1 VEQSVNQKINWDAWL
16 REIRAIGFTNPL
28 LNFEPNAIGQIDLE
42 RAHPSGTAQLSAT
55 KLSVLSNLFRDPLAF
70 SRAYSAAKRIKS
82 RAENLDNQ
90 LGVQALAL
98 VAGLVNLEHDG
109 FDLSMPI
116 LIWPISLVRKTDD
129 FEVTLHAGPRVNPG
143 LVDALEFAYGVR
155 LDEGQVLATLGHE
168 GDFVPLALLEYIS
181 SAVGAGAK
189 LETRKILA
197 IGNFSSE
204 SIELTRDVDR
214 QESALLRKLDG
225 LDREVE
231 PATDSGILPAVEAEN
246 VFLVADADAT
256 QQRVV
261 ARVVAGQ
268 SFAVETLPGC
278 GYTQTLVNAVAA
290 AAQAGKSVLVVAPRR
305 QTLNELADR
314 FASLGLGGLAV
325 RATHTWLDVIGA
337 ISRHEKSTGFDL
349 AEARLKREVASIEVE
364 KYLGLLGKR
373 DEKIQLTVSEALVAL
388 AKLSLVPRA
397 PETSARISASHL
409 LQHRDRSRA
418 LTLLYEA
425 EQLGEFK
432 FTPKET
438 PWFRAKFENE
448 QEATA
453 AVALAKRLATDA
465 LANLSQQFANVTAKV
480 SFKAATSV
488 QEWGEQLQ
496 LLTGVRE
503 TLGRFVPEVFNR
515 PLVELIAATGPRT
528 GKDEISGS
536 NRRRLKKLAKE
547 YVRKGMPVS
556 DIHQSL
562 ISVQEQREAW
572 ARFAAGDIA
581 PEVPAGI
588 TDLMVAYQ
596 AFVSDLGSLQ
606 NHLDDSPSGIFLTR
620 LPLRDLS
627 SQLTSMAQNAEPLAQ
642 IDERNAIRAQ
652 LKDSGLDELARDLAA
667 LKVRRENI
675 ALELDLAWWQS
686 ALEYLVA
693 RDSSVMQYTAEQIDS
708 IEEDFTIA
716 DAKLVEGG
724 PRALAGALSQ
734 TWTGLLSANAQEA
747 EELKKSLRTR
757 FASLRSIA
765 EVAPNLSKSLLQ
777 VVMVSPYELP
787 AQISRDSRFDV
798 AFVLDAGGTT
808 VAENLAALSRVD
820 QVVVFGDEAIA
831 APDGFEVEWHET
843 PLHREDNP
851 KSIFSV
857 AKDVFFRE
865 VLRKSWRPN
874 GQALG
879 SLINREFY
887 QNRIDF
893 VPTAFEFTGQ
903 GNLKV
908 EVLTS
913 GIGSN
918 TKGTSAVESPDAE
931 VDRVT
936 TLVLEHAESN
946 QAESLL
952 VATASRLH
960 ADRIESALNNLRKS
974 RPELDEWFDS
984 HGREKFEVT
993 PISALSHR
1001 SADRIIFSVGFG
1013 VDGSGAAPSELG
1025 DLTQTFGRRYL
1036 ANMLVSA
1043 RTRID
1048 IISCIGAEHLAG
1060 SSPLMA
1066 THLLQEVLSQGPADE
1081 DDQTE
1086 FDPLLE
1092 DLALRLKK
1100 LGARAVLNFR
1110 GSLPLVVAYA
1120 NKSAVILPDWNLAGE
1135 SLSEKLRLRP
1145 ALLRTMGWRVIRVH
1159 TFELFSDPAALAVR
1173 IGESLGMQLTKRP
1186 QPLFDSAA
1194 FDETPEAWGD
1204 RSDDN
1209 DARLKGDKPP
1219 HWG

>member
-1 VEQSVNQKINWDAWL
+1 MEQSEDKKINWDAWL

-28 LNFEPNAIGQIDLE
+28 LNFEPNAVGQIDLE
-42 RAHPSGTAQLSAT
+42 RAHPSGTVQLSAT
-55 KLSVLSNLFRDPLAF
+55 KFSVLSNLFRDPLAF
-70 SRAYSAAKRIKS
+70 SRAYSAAKRIKA
-82 RAENLDNQ
+82 RADNLDSQ
-90 LGVQALAL
+90 LGVEALAL

-109 FDLSMPI
+109 FDLSLPI
-116 LIWPISLVRKTDD
+116 LIWPVSLIRKTDD

-143 LVDALEFAYGVR
+143 LIDALNFAYGVQ
-155 LDEGQVLATLGHE
+155 LDEAKVLATLGSE
-168 GDFVPLALLEYIS
+168 GDFVPLGLLEYIS
-181 SAVGAGAK
+181 GAVGANAK

-197 IGNFSSE
+197 IGNFSAE
-204 SIELTRDVDR
+204 SIELTRDVNR
-214 QESALLRKLDG
+214 QESALLRKLAG

-231 PATDSGILPAVEAEN
+231 PATDSGILPAVESEN
-246 VFLVADADAT
+246 VFLVSDADAA

-278 GYTQTLVNAVAA
+278 GYTQTVVNAVAA

-325 RATHTWLDVIGA
+325 RATHTWFDVIAA
-337 ISRHEKSTGFDL
+337 ISRHEKATAVDL
-349 AEARLKREVASIEVE
+349 ASATERRDTTSVEVE

-373 DEKIQLTVSEALVAL
+373 DDKTQLTVSEALVAL

-397 PETSARISASHL
+397 PETSSRISSAHL
-409 LQHRDRSRA
+409 LQHRDRSQA
-418 LTLLYEA
+418 MALLYQA
-425 EQLGEFK
+425 EELGEFK
-432 FTPKET
+432 YTAKES
-438 PWFRAKFENE
+438 PWFRARFENQ
-448 QEATA
+448 QETNDT
-453 AVALAKRLATDA
+453 VALAKRLSTDA
-465 LANLSQQFANVTAKV
+465 LAKLSLQFDHVTSKV
-480 SFKAATSV
+480 SFRAASSV
-488 QEWGEQLQ
+488 EQWGEQLQ
-496 LLTGVRE
+496 LLVGVRE

-515 PLVELIAATGPRT
+515 PLSELIAATGPRSS
-528 GKDEISGS
+528 KDEISGS

-547 YVRKGMPVS
+547 YVRKGMPVT
-556 DIHQSL
+556 DLHQSL
-562 ISVQEQREAW
+562 IAVQEQREAW
-572 ARFAAGDIA
+572 SRFASSDVA

-596 AFVSDLGSLQ
+596 AFVSDLSSLQ
-606 NHLDDSPSGIFLTR
+606 GHLDDASSTILLAR
-620 LPLRDLS
+620 MPLQELS
-627 SQLTSMAQNAEPLAQ
+627 ASLASMAGNVELLEN
-642 IDERNAIRAQ
+642 IDKRNEIRAQ
-652 LKDSGLDELARDLAA
+652 LKEAGLDDLARDLAA
-667 LKVRRENI
+667 LKVRREHI
-675 ALELDLAWWQS
+675 SLELDLAWWQS

-716 DAKLVEGG
+716 DSQLVKLGAS
-724 PRALAGALSQ
+724 ALAAQLAQ
-734 TWTGLLSANAQEA
+734 TWSGLLGSHAQET

-757 FASLRSIA
+757 VTSLRSISQ
-765 EVAPNLSKSLLQ
+765 VAPNLSKSLLQ

-787 AQISRDSRFDV
+787 AHIARDVKFDV
-798 AFVLDAGGTT
+798 AFIVDAGGTT

-843 PLHREDNP
+843 PLHREDTP
-851 KSIFSV
+851 KSIFAV
-857 AKDVFFRE
+857 TKDVFFRE

-879 SLINREFY
+879 ALINREFY

-893 VPTAFEFTGQ
+893 MPTAAEFLGQ
-903 GNLKV
+903 SNLRF

-918 TKGTSAVESPDAE
+918 TRGTSAVESPDAE

-936 TLVLEHAESN
+936 SLVLEHAEKHQS
-946 QAESLL
+946 ESLL

-960 ADRIESALNNLRKS
+960 ADRIESALNNLRKNK
-974 RPELDEWFDS
+974 PELDEWFDS
-984 HGREKFEVT
+984 HGREKFEIT
-993 PISALSHR
+993 SIGTLSHR

-1013 VDGSGAAPSELG
+1013 LDGSGQPPSELG

-1043 RTRID
+1043 RARID
-1048 IISCIGAEHLAG
+1048 IISCIAAENLTG
-1060 SSPLMA
+1060 SSPLLA
-1066 THLLQEVLSQGPADE
+1066 THLLHEVLAAAPADE
-1081 DDQTE
+1081 SDEADS
-1086 FDPLLE
+1086 DPLLE

-1100 LGARAVLNFR
+1100 LGARAVLNYR
-1110 GSLPLVVAYA
+1110 GALPLVVSYA
-1120 NKSAVILPDWNLAGE
+1120 NKSAVILPDWNLVGE
-1135 SLSEKLRLRP
+1135 SLGEKLRLRP

-1204 RSDDN
+1204 RSDNN

>member
-1 VEQSVNQKINWDAWL
+1 MEQREDDKINWDAWL

-28 LNFEPNAIGQIDLE
+28 LNFEANPVGQIDLE
-42 RAHPSGTAQLSAT
+42 RAHPSGTAQLAAT
-55 KLSVLSNLFRDPLAF
+55 KSSVLSNLFRDPLAF

-90 LGVQALAL
+90 LGIEALAL

-109 FDLSMPI
+109 FDLSLPI
-116 LIWPISLVRKTDD
+116 LIWPVALIRKTDD
-129 FEVTLHAGPRVNPG
+129 FEVSLHGEPRVNPG
-143 LVDALEFAYGVR
+143 LVDALEVAYGVH
-155 LDEGQVLATLGHE
+155 LDEAKVLATLGTE
-168 GDFVPLALLEYIS
+168 GDFVPLTLLEYIS
-181 SAVGAGAK
+181 STVGATAK

-204 SIELTRDVDR
+204 SIELTRNVNR
-214 QESALLRKLDG
+214 KESPLLRQLAG
-225 LDREVE
+225 LDRELE
-231 PATDSGILPAVEAEN
+231 PATDSGILPTVETDR
-246 VFLVADADAT
+246 VFLVSDADSV

-261 ARVVAGQ
+261 ARVAAGQ

-278 GYTQTLVNAVAA
+278 GYTQTVVNAVAA

-325 RATHTWLDVIGA
+325 RATHTWFDVIAA
-337 ISRHEKSTGFDL
+337 ISRHEKAAAVDLDL
-349 AEARLKREVASIEVE
+349 ARQKRDAAAVDVE
-364 KYLGLLGKR
+364 KYLALLGKR
-373 DEKIQLTVSEALVAL
+373 DEKVQLTVSEALVAL

-397 PETSARISASHL
+397 PETSSRIDAAHL
-409 LQHRDRSRA
+409 LQHRDRTTA
-418 LTLLYEA
+418 MNLLYEA
-425 EQLGEFK
+425 ESLGEFK
-432 FTPKET
+432 FAPKET
-438 PWFRAKFENE
+438 PWFRAKFAHE

-453 AVALAKRLATDA
+453 AVALADRLVNEA
-465 LANLSQQFANVTAKV
+465 LERISQQISIVTSKV
-480 SFKAATSV
+480 GFKPASTV
-488 QEWGEQLQ
+488 EQWGEQLQ
-496 LLTGVRE
+496 LLVGVRE

-515 PLVELIAATGPRT
+515 PLAELIVATGPRSN
-528 GKDEISGS
+528 KDEMSGS

-547 YVRKGMPVS
+547 YIRKGMHVS
-556 DIHQSL
+556 DLNQSL
-562 ISVQEQREAW
+562 VAVQEQRETW
-572 ARFAAGDIA
+572 SRFATTDTA
-581 PEVPAGI
+581 PDVPAGI

-596 AFVSDLGSLQ
+596 GFVSDLNTLQ
-606 NHLDDSPSGIFLTR
+606 THLDDSASSIFLAR
-620 LPLRDLS
+620 LSLHELQATLS
-627 SQLTSMAQNAEPLAQ
+627 SMAVNVEPLQEIEKRNNIRLQ
-642 IDERNAIRAQ
+642 IKEA
-652 LKDSGLDELARDLAA
+652 GLEALARDLAA
-667 LKVRRENI
+667 LKVRREHI
-675 ALELDLAWWQS
+675 SLELDLAWWQS
-686 ALEYLVA
+686 ALEYLVV
-693 RDSSVMQYTAEQIDS
+693 RDSSVMQYTAEQIDTL
-708 IEEDFTIA
+708 EEDFTIA
-716 DAKLVEGG
+716 DEQLVEVGA
-724 PRALAGALSQ
+724 RALASDLSKSWHSALAAHSV
-734 TWTGLLSANAQEA
+734 EA
-747 EELKKSLRTR
+747 AALKQSLRTR
-757 FASLRSIA
+757 SASLAAIA
-765 EVAPNLSKSLLQ
+765 ELAPNLSKSLLQ

-787 AQISRDSRFDV
+787 AQVARNARFDI
-798 AFVLDAGGTT
+798 AFIVDAGGTT

-851 KSIFSV
+851 KSIFAL
-857 AKDVFFRE
+857 AKNVFFRE
-865 VLRKSWRPN
+865 VLRKSWRAN

-893 VPTAFEFTGQ
+893 MPTAREFLGQ
-903 GNLKV
+903 SNLRI
-908 EVLTS
+908 EILTS

-936 TLVLEHAESN
+936 ALVLEHAAKHQS
-946 QAESLL
+946 ESLL

-960 ADRIESALNNLRKS
+960 ADRIESALNNLRKNK
-974 RPELDEWFDS
+974 PELDEWFDS
-984 HGREKFEVT
+984 HGREKFEIT
-993 PISALSHR
+993 SIGALSHR

-1013 VDGSGAAPSELG
+1013 LDGSGKAPAELG

-1048 IISCIGAEHLAG
+1048 IVSCIAAENLVG
-1060 SSPLMA
+1060 SSPLLA
-1066 THLLQEVLSQGPADE
+1066 THLLAEVLTVATALEDE
-1081 DDQTE
+1081 E
-1086 FDPLLE
+1086 AESDPLLE

-1100 LGARAVLNFR
+1100 LGARAVLNYR
-1110 GSLPLVVAYA
+1110 GSLPMVVSYA
-1120 NKSAVILPDWNLAGE
+1120 NKSAVVLPDWNLVGDG
-1135 SLSEKLRLRP
+1135 LSEKLRLRP

-1186 QPLFDSAA
+1186 QPLFDTAA

-1204 RSDDN
+1204 RSDNN